1 MSTKSHTRNATP
13 RARNAPKVA
22 SIHASSQVKLPPRP
36 QGFRLPPVG
45 VPYIPKS
52 AVEARRTRAYRHAK
66 LLQELEAL
74 RHLPDEAT
82 GPLPRDPIRLRT
94 PKR

>member
-1 MSTKSHTRNATP
+1 MSTRSHTRNA
-13 RARNAPKVA
+13 
-22 SIHASSQVKLPPRP
+22 KLPSCP

-74 RHLPDEAT
+74 RPLPDDAE
-82 GPLPRDPIRLRT
+82 GPLPREPLRLRSQT
-94 PKR
+94 R